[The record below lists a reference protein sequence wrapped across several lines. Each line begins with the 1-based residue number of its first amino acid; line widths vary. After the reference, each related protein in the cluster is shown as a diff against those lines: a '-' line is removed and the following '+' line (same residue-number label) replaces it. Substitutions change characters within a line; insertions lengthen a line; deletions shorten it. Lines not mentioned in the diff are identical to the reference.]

1 MKRWL
6 INLVCILIALAAG
19 GGMFILKYQVIE
31 KEEEL
36 FRIHRQIAGDKREI
50 HMLKGDWASLNDP
63 ERLRALVE
71 NQTDFQ
77 AFGANQVID
86 PSVVPARP
94 IEEPVVAEE
103 NAENTLNQEGQKKPK
118 ESVQNKETKAAPS
131 KAKPKAR
138 QESR

>member
-6 INLVCILIALAAG
+6 INLLCILIALFAG
-19 GGMFILKYQVIE
+19 AGMFILKYQVIE

-36 FRIHRQIAGDKREI
+36 FRIHRQIANDKREI

-94 IEEPVVAEE
+94 VEAFEVSEEGQE
-103 NAENTLNQEGQKKPK
+103 NAISDKAMQKDVMPRGKEIKVPVRAEAKRAGQ
-118 ESVQNKETKAAPS
+118 
-131 KAKPKAR
+131 
-138 QESR
+138 

>member
-71 NQTDFQ
+71 NQTDFK

-94 IEEPVVAEE
+94 IEELVVAEE
-103 NAENTLNQEGQKKPK
+103 NGQDASPEGQVKLK
-118 ESVQNKETKAAPS
+118 EGVQNKETKAVVS
-131 KAKPKAR
+131 KVKPKAK